1 VNVRGASLFCALWL
15 GSSAAPAQAQ
25 IYEAVGTRAQG
36 LAGAFVAL
44 ADDATMTWWNPAG
57 LNAGP
62 LAGGVVE
69 YRTGVGDEA
78 ETAWGL
84 SVAVPSLGLSFY
96 RVHAL
101 PPLSSSSTGPPTG
114 DRQDRRTGGTSLP
127 ASVWNQFGA
136 TVGFSVGD
144 HIVLGSTLD
153 LLLADQVRGD
163 VDVGVLGTFGP
174 ARAALVV
181 KHVVA
186 PDLTSDGVPLGFVRQ
201 VRIGAAWVWP
211 PRGQLR
217 MTGSVD
223 ADLTATPTAAGDER
237 HLAGGF
243 EAWVTRFLGVRGG
256 VSVNTV
262 TDARPSAS
270 IGASAAVRSRFFIDG
285 QVTGGKDAMT
295 KGWGLG
301 ARVAF

>member
-1 VNVRGASLFCALWL
+1 MRVRTSSLICALWL
-15 GSSAAPAQAQ
+15 SAGVAPAQAQ
-25 IYEAVGTRAQG
+25 IYEAVGVRAQG
-36 LAGAFVAL
+36 LAGAFVAV

-62 LAGGVVE
+62 LAGGTVE
-69 YRTGVGDEA
+69 YRTGLGDDAEA
-78 ETAWGL
+78 AWGL

-96 RVHAL
+96 RLHVLSPL
-101 PPLSSSSTGPPTG
+101 PSSSTGPLTG

-153 LLLADQVRGD
+153 LLQADQVRGD

-181 KHVVA
+181 KHVVS
-186 PDLTSDGVPLGFVRQ
+186 PDLTSDGVPIEFVRQ
-201 VRIGAAWVWP
+201 VRIGAAWAWP

-256 VSVNTV
+256 VSVNTIA
-262 TDARPSAS
+262 DARPSAS
-270 IGASAAVRSRFFIDG
+270 IGASAAVRSRLFIDG
-285 QVTGGKDAMT
+285 QITGGNDAMM

-301 ARVAF
+301 ARLAF